1 MGSRAGSM
9 RTGRS
14 NTFKGLYAPRIC
26 LGVSRAS
33 TPKYSSTSAV
43 LRDQHLETQMGG
55 APVSSRLLREGRRL
69 GRPGARSGRALEGA
83 LGWRLSCARA
93 ALGLHLGCA

>member
-9 RTGRS
+9 RAGRS

-33 TPKYSSTSAV
+33 TPKYSSGSAV
-43 LRDQHLETQMGG
+43 LRVQHLETQMGG
-55 APVSSRLLREGRRL
+55 GSRRVSCGR
-69 GRPGARSGRALEGA
+69 GVDSGAR
-83 LGWRLSCARA
+83 ARA
-93 ALGLHLGCA
+93 AGARWRARLDSA